1 MAALSPAKCRPR
13 AGVLLACLTLFT
25 SAALSGCTIFTGKV
39 SQYYPEPA
47 VVQAAVDCTTSLDGL
62 PEFAP
67 NATPSPLAGSV
78 PEGFV
83 PLKAFVCRPGDRASD
98 GVQTVIQ
105 EELNGDFTALL
116 EALAAPSR
124 HGDGGMACPA
134 IGFSIPG
141 LWLLNG
147 AGEAVH
153 ITWPTDVCGMPLENP
168 SVSQALSGLTVVDT
182 QALPVPGMG
191 K

>member
-1 MAALSPAKCRPR
+1 MTEYVPAPAA
-13 AGVLLACLTLFT
+13 
-25 SAALSGCTIFTGKV
+25 
-39 SQYYPEPA
+39 
-47 VVQAAVDCTTSLDGL
+47 VQKAVDCAASLDGL

-83 PLKAFVCRPGDRASD
+83 PVKAVVCTAGDRGANGMPS
-98 GVQTVIQ
+98 ILQ
-105 EELNGDFTALL
+105 EELSGNFAPL
-116 EALAAPSR
+116 LAALSAPSLR
-124 HGDGGMACPA
+124 GDGGTACPA

-141 LWLLNG
+141 LWLVNA

-153 ITWPTDVCGMPLENP
+153 IIWPTDACGMPLETP
-168 SVSQALSGLTVVDT
+168 SVSQAISGLAVEDAHV
-182 QALPVPGMG
+182 AAGPGQG